1 MDRSRK
7 ILIISL
13 IGAAI
18 IIASIPIIFIINS
31 NIQKQKSIHIEFIP
45 KEMKSYP
52 THVAWLLLEIRT
64 KNNDLMSNLSISI
77 ETNISIE
84 LEYDIWENSQLGK
97 VAEIFLYPNITHL
110 DQMIEVEATASS
122 NDLSYKDYATIDII
136 NWSSDISPL
145 VEAMR
150 DEFVSYLTNNHP
162 EFKINESIVWE
173 GFGNSPQI
181 LVVEHYLFK
190 SEFWEMEL
198 ARHVM
203 IAPHDW
209 VTIYLRS
216 RSSLFPSWSGIIN
229 SWSSGNHTI
238 IEIEPPENIFR

>member
-18 IIASIPIIFIINS
+18 IIASISIIFIINS
-31 NIQKQKSIHIEFIP
+31 NIQKQESIHIEFIP

-52 THVAWLLLEIRT
+52 SHVVWLLLDIRT

-84 LEYDIWENSQLGK
+84 MEYDIWENSQLGK

-122 NDLSYKDYATIDII
+122 NDLSYKDYAIIDII
-136 NWSSDISPL
+136 NWSSEISPL
-145 VEAMR
+145 VEVMR
-150 DEFVSYLTNNHP
+150 DEIVSYLTNNHP

-209 VTIYLRS
+209 VNIYLRS